1 MILRHFALA
10 ALLLLAGVLTATGA
24 HAQAGQVRV
33 VGDGIVTR
41 VTVFAPAPID
51 GEVFLAETHSAQ
63 KIVVLMSG
71 KATPPAPAQP
81 VDEMTGVR
89 AYEWRDRQLVLEL
102 ARPMMVAQRLD
113 LPPAGSAPR
122 HRLVLD
128 LARVSDVRFAR
139 SAARDGPRLEAAI
152 VARER
157 QLAQAATSRAA
168 TTPATGSGR
177 YVIVIDPG
185 HGGKDPGARSIS
197 GGVEKTL
204 VLKAALELRDLLVSD
219 YRYDVRLT
227 HEDDTYIA
235 LEDRVTLAREWGA
248 DLFISL
254 HADAAGSKSVE
265 GASVYTLSS
274 SGEGRIDAESRKN
287 NWSMPIESGVPRDVS
302 GILKDLIKRET
313 RTNSGLFA
321 QMLLPELEKAGPVLR
336 NTHRNAGFYVLLAPD
351 VPAVLLEIGFLTN
364 KADARRLSSKEGR
377 GKSLLAVKSA
387 IDTYFDR
394 QDAIYAQN

>member
-1 MILRHFALA
+1 MILRHFALIFLI
-10 ALLLLAGVLTATGA
+10 ALSGLLGAGRANSQPA
-24 HAQAGQVRV
+24 QVRV

-41 VTVFAPAPID
+41 VTVFGPAPLVGD
-51 GEVFLAETHSAQ
+51 VFLAENHSQQEIIILVPDMA
-63 KIVVLMSG
+63 V
-71 KATPPAPAQP
+71 APGGAQP
-81 VDEMTGVR
+81 VDDTTGVK
-89 AYEWRDRQLVLEL
+89 AYEWRDGQLSLEL
-102 ARPMMVAQRLD
+102 ARPMMVARRLN
-113 LPPAGSAPR
+113 LPPAGSEPR

-128 LARVSDVRFAR
+128 LAGVSDVRFAR
-139 SAARDGPRLEAAI
+139 HAVRDNPRLKAAIAARDSQLAEAA
-152 VARER
+152 AS
-157 QLAQAATSRAA
+157 QALNPPAGSR
-168 TTPATGSGR
+168 R

-227 HEDDTYIA
+227 RQDDTYIA
-235 LEDRVTLAREWGA
+235 LEDRVTLARQWGA

-274 SGEGRIDAESRKN
+274 RGEGRIDAEARKN
-287 NWSMPIESGVPRDVS
+287 DWSMPIESGVPHDVS
-302 GILKDLIKRET
+302 GILEDLIKRET

-321 QMLLPELEKAGPVLR
+321 QMLLPELERAGPVLR

-364 KADARRLSSKEGR
+364 KADAQRLSSREGR
-377 GKSLLAVKSA
+377 GKTLLAVRSA

-394 QDAIYAQN
+394 QDVIYAQN